1 MYFVE
6 PKSQHG
12 EFNMKKLQNGAVQ
25 KTKMV
30 TYRAKHNTPSVAIWD
45 KQEGALCLKKGS
57 FTHTNAVTATP
68 CSHLHSESQQ
78 HSPCKER
85 CFS

>member
-45 KQEGALCLKKGS
+45 KQEGTLCLKKGS
-57 FTHTNAVTATP
+57 FTHTNDSDCHTV
-68 CSHLHSESQQ
+68 L
-78 HSPCKER
+78 SPAQWITTT
-85 CFS
+85 